1 VRKFTLFPIADKLTN
16 CFRLIRGKVESIE
29 LPEGISKVDVIVS
42 EWMGYCLLYE
52 SMLDSVLVARNR
64 FLRPPAQDAQANDPG
79 GVMAPSQ
86 CRMML
91 ALCDPEALIKQRIG
105 FWNEVH
111 GFDMSVMA
119 EEVFDEAII
128 EVVPKEC
135 LLSTPCI
142 VKVSLFS
149 ITQVNYSY
157 NITGY

>member
-1 VRKFTLFPIADKLTN
+1 VRKFTLFSIANKLTN

-29 LPEGISKVDVIVS
+29 LPEGISKVDVIIS

-142 VKVSLFS
+142 VKVSPSLEYTSKLF
-149 ITQVNYSY
+149 I
-157 NITGY
+157 